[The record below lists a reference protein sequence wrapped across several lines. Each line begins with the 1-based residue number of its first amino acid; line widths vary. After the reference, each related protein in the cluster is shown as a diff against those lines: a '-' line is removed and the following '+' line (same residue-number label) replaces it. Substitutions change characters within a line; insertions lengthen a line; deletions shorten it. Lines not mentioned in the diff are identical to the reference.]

1 MITMRHKNQAVITG
15 ATLALAISLLLAGF
29 ARAISPAP
37 EGSGYHIVKKI
48 VTGGTEGWDYIT
60 MDSDARLAYIGREN
74 HVDVVNVD
82 SGTVVGKVTGLEGTS
97 GLLPVPEFGRGYA
110 MNGDAGS
117 VVIVDLKTL
126 AKIGTVKAGKDPDS
140 FTYEPV
146 TKRVFVMNSSGAS
159 ATVINAKDGT
169 AAGTVALGGQ
179 PEAAVSD
186 GKGKV
191 YVNITDKDEIVE
203 VDGQTMKVTHRWPLV
218 QGTGPSGLAMDRKNR
233 RLFSACDNQRMVV
246 MDADSGKVIAALRTG
261 AGTDGAGFDPET
273 MNAFAPAGGAG
284 TLTIIHEDSPNS
296 FKVLEEIDTQ
306 SGARTMAV
314 DMKTHNV
321 LTVTARHGHGAT
333 HNMVLPDTFVVLVVG
348 K

>member
-1 MITMRHKNQAVITG
+1 MRHRNKVFITG
-15 ATLALAISLLLAGF
+15 ATLSLAVSLLLAGF
-29 ARAISPAP
+29 ARAIPPAP
-37 EGSGYHIVKKI
+37 DASGYHIVKKI

-60 MDSDARLAYIGREN
+60 MDSDARLAYIGRED

-97 GLLPVPEFGRGYA
+97 GLLPIPEFGRGYA

-146 TKRVFVMNSSGAS
+146 TKRVFVMNSSSAN

-169 AAGTVALGGQ
+169 PAGTVALGGQ

-186 GKGKV
+186 GKGEV

-233 RLFSACDNQRMVV
+233 RLFSACDNQRMVI

-284 TLTIIHEDSPNS
+284 TLTVIHEDSPSS

>member
-1 MITMRHKNQAVITG
+1 MRHRNKVFITG
-15 ATLALAISLLLAGF
+15 ATLSLAVSLLLAGF
-29 ARAISPAP
+29 ARAIPPAP
-37 EGSGYHIVKKI
+37 DASGYHIVKKI

-60 MDSDARLAYIGREN
+60 MDSDARLAYIGRED

-97 GLLPVPEFGRGYA
+97 GLLPIPEFGRGYA

-146 TKRVFVMNSSGAS
+146 TKRVFVMNSSSAN
-159 ATVINAKDGT
+159 ATVVNAKDGT
-169 AAGTVALGGQ
+169 PAGTVALGGQ

-233 RLFSACDNQRMVV
+233 RLFSACDNQRMVI

-284 TLTIIHEDSPNS
+284 TLTVIHEDSPSS

>member
-1 MITMRHKNQAVITG
+1 MRHKNQAVITG

-29 ARAISPAP
+29 ARAIPPAP

-169 AAGTVALGGQ
+169 PAGTVALGGQ

>member
-1 MITMRHKNQAVITG
+1 MRHKNQAIITS
-15 ATLALAISLLLAGF
+15 ATLCLAFFLLLAGF
-29 ARAISPAP
+29 ARAVPPSPDA
-37 EGSGYHIVKKI
+37 SGYHIVKKI

-60 MDSDARLAYIGREN
+60 MDSDARLAYIGRED

-169 AAGTVALGGQ
+169 PAGTVMLGGQ

-203 VDGQTMKVTHRWPLV
+203 VDAQTMKVTHRWPLV

-233 RLFSACDNQRMVV
+233 RLFSACDNQKMVI

>member
-1 MITMRHKNQAVITG
+1 MRHKKIVMIAGSMLGLAV
-15 ATLALAISLLLAGF
+15 SLLGAGF
-29 ARAISPAP
+29 ARALPADP
-37 EGSGYHIVKKI
+37 QSSGYHIVNKI

-60 MDSDARLAYIGREN
+60 MDSNARLAYIGREN
-74 HVDVVNVD
+74 HIDIVNVD
-82 SGTVVGKVTGLEGTS
+82 SGKVVGKVAGLEGTS
-97 GLLPVPEFGRGYA
+97 GMLPLPEFGRGYA

-126 AKIGTVKAGKDPDS
+126 AKIGSLKAGKDPDS

-159 ATVINAKDGT
+159 ATVINAKEGT
-169 AAGTVALGGQ
+169 LAGTVMLGGQ

-186 GKGKV
+186 GNGKV

-203 VDGQTMKVTHRWPLV
+203 VDAQMMKVTHRWPLV
-218 QGTGPSGLAMDRKNR
+218 QGTGPSGLAIDRKNR
-233 RLFSACDNQRMVV
+233 RLFSACDNQRMVI
-246 MDADSGKVIAALRTG
+246 MNADNGKVIAALRTG

-273 MNAFAPAGGAG
+273 GNAFASAGGSG
-284 TLTIIHEDSPNS
+284 TLTIVHEDSPDS

-306 SGARTMAV
+306 SGARTMTV
-314 DMKTHNV
+314 DTKTHNV
-321 LTVTARHGHGAT
+321 LVVTARHGHGAT
-333 HNMVLPDTFVVLVVG
+333 HDKVLPDTFVVLVIG

>member
-1 MITMRHKNQAVITG
+1 MRHRYAAIITG
-15 ATLALAISLLLAGF
+15 ATLGLAVSVLLAEF
-29 ARAISPAP
+29 ARAVPPAAQA
-37 EGSGYHIVKKI
+37 SGYHIVKKI

-60 MDSDARLAYIGREN
+60 MDSDARLAYIGRED

-82 SGTVVGKVTGLEGTS
+82 EGKIVGKVIGLEGTS
-97 GLLPVPEFGRGYA
+97 GLFPIPEFGRGYA
-110 MNGDAGS
+110 MNGDAGT

-126 AKIGTVKAGKDPDS
+126 AKIGSVKAGKDPDS

-146 TKRVFVMNSSGAS
+146 TKRMFVMNSSS
-159 ATVINAKDGT
+159 ANATAINAKDGT
-169 AAGTVALGGQ
+169 LAGTVALGGQ

-203 VDGQTMKVTHRWPLV
+203 VDGQTLKVTQRWPLV
-218 QGTGPSGLAMDRKNR
+218 QGTGPSGLAIDRKNR
-233 RLFSACDNQRMVV
+233 RLFSACDNQRMVI
-246 MDADSGKVIAALRTG
+246 MNADNGKVIAALRTG

-273 MNAFAPAGGAG
+273 GNAFASAGGAG
-284 TLTIIHEDSPNS
+284 TLTIIHEDSPDR

-306 SGARTMAV
+306 SGARTMTV

-333 HNMVLPDTFVVLVVG
+333 HDKVLPDTFVILVVG

>member
-1 MITMRHKNQAVITG
+1 MHHTKLAFIAC
-15 ATLALAISLLLAGF
+15 ATLGLAIALLVAGSV
-29 ARAISPAP
+29 RALPAGP
-37 EGSGYHIVKKI
+37 DTSGYHIIKKI
-48 VTGGTEGWDYIT
+48 TTGGTEGWDYIT

-82 SGTVVGKVTGLEGTS
+82 TGKVVGKVTGLEGTS
-97 GLLPVPEFGRGYA
+97 GLLPVPEFNRGFA
-110 MNGDAGS
+110 MSGDAGE

-126 AKIGTVKAGKDPDS
+126 AKVGTAKTGKDPDS

-146 TKRVFVMNSSGAS
+146 TKRVFVMNSSS
-159 ATVINAKDGT
+159 ANATAINAKDGSV
-169 AAGTVALGGQ
+169 AGTIALEGQ

-191 YVNITDKDEIVE
+191 YVNITDKDQIVE
-203 VDGQTMKVTHRWPLV
+203 LDAETMKVTHRWPLV

-233 RLFSACDNQRMVV
+233 RLFSACDNQRMVI
-246 MDADSGKVIAALRTG
+246 MNADTGKVITALRTG
-261 AGTDGAGFDPET
+261 AGTDGAGFDPESG
-273 MNAFAPAGGAG
+273 NAFASAGGAG
-284 TLTIIHEDSPNS
+284 TLTIIHEDSPDS
-296 FKVLEEIDTQ
+296 FRILEELDTQ
-306 SGARTMAV
+306 SGARTMTV

-321 LTVTARHGHGAT
+321 LTVTARHGHGST